1 MASGVTTGSTCTL
14 RSRRY
19 HHWQSFALSV
29 LLARVARPCALEVA
43 SLELGGRAA
52 SYLLCVG
59 RWRQIK
65 DGRRRN
71 SQELCRRKGNVPAG
85 YDDYVRNKG
94 KGNDVG
100 KNIKGNAL
108 WESRAHVGR
117 WRRQSLAMT

>member
-1 MASGVTTGSTCTL
+1 M
-14 RSRRY
+14 
-19 HHWQSFALSV
+19 
-29 LLARVARPCALEVA
+29 
-43 SLELGGRAA
+43 
-52 SYLLCVG
+52 
-59 RWRQIK
+59 
-65 DGRRRN
+65 
-71 SQELCRRKGNVPAG
+71 PAG